1 MTAGEA
7 SRTAEH
13 MALFRALE
21 TARPAASRL
30 FADPFATLFL
40 RPGFRL
46 VVRLSRPPLLRA
58 LVPRIL
64 DRVVPGARSSAVART
79 RLIDDL
85 LLAALPETDQVVI
98 LGAGYDCRAYR
109 IPALARR
116 AVFEVDHPDTLARK
130 QRRLAGTHV
139 EHVRFV
145 GTDFDRR
152 SAADALATTD
162 YDSTRRTFFIWEGVT
177 NYLTAAAVDAT
188 FRWLGAVAP
197 GSTVAFTYV
206 HAAVLNAPQSL
217 CGAERLLRDLARL
230 GEPWTFGLDPAET
243 PAYLRARGLTLV
255 EDLGADA
262 YRERYLAGRPDGR
275 RGYAFYRVAL
285 ATVAD
290 GPAAG

>member
-1 MTAGEA
+1 MYQP
-7 SRTAEH
+7 
-13 MALFRALE
+13 L
-21 TARPAASRL
+21 
-30 FADPFATLFL
+30 PFAWRQLKADVPQLKPVSVWSCPRTELAF
-40 RPGFRL
+40 RPRKSSSAPSTTRSLSLGSARL
-46 VVRLSRPPLLRA
+46 PLPTQLVRLNSP
-58 LVPRIL
+58 
-64 DRVVPGARSSAVART
+64 
-79 RLIDDL
+79 
-85 LLAALPETDQVVI
+85 
-98 LGAGYDCRAYR
+98 AYR

-130 QRRLAGTHV
+130 QRRLAGTDV

-188 FRWLGAVAP
+188 FRWLGAAAP

-206 HAAVLNAPQSL
+206 HAAVLNAPQSFD
-217 CGAERLLRDLARL
+217 GAERLLRDLARL

-262 YRERYLAGRPDGR
+262 YRRRYLAGRTDGR